1 MLRAAP
7 SPCPGQT
14 QLVGEVLAPILVQVY
29 KLQRYNALVSLG
41 GWWELPPHTPHL
53 QKHKMGSGC
62 LQSWVEEEVSGS
74 LGGGV
79 KAKIKK
85 PKV

>member
-1 MLRAAP
+1 M
-7 SPCPGQT
+7 
-14 QLVGEVLAPILVQVY
+14 GEVLAPILVQVY

-41 GWWELPPHTPHL
+41 GWWELPPPPHTHTLHL

-79 KAKIKK
+79 KTKIKK